1 MAFMVCR
8 HGFVACLA
16 ASALASSFTV
26 TFAQMKDWGN
36 RFEGTADRP
45 HAAPEYELL
54 GFYAFRQDYP
64 LRDDVNLRL
73 RFYLPEN
80 QAFFVEAREIK
91 VDKQYEMRPKPEKVS
106 RNPDGWRE
114 FTGWPVS
121 AVLNPKKI
129 SADNLGVIVRLRS
142 PGEDAQDLAPALL
155 LVSQPPPAIEE
166 YVLYL
171 TIRKKLKSLDYQLN
185 GVAGYSKAY
194 QEKADQKDRSIE
206 GRTVIPI
213 RFTAKRFPAGPA
225 TLHIQGPYAND
236 LTAEPLSITY
246 RFYHKPL

>member
-1 MAFMVCR
+1 MAR
-8 HGFVACLA
+8 RDGFVACVV
-16 ASALASSFTV
+16 ASALASSLSV
-26 TFAQMKDWGN
+26 AFAEMKDWGN
-36 RFEGTADRP
+36 RVEGTVDRP

-54 GFYAFRQDYP
+54 GFYAYRQDYP

-80 QAFFVEAREIK
+80 KPFFIEAREIK
-91 VDKQYEMRPKPEKVS
+91 VDKQYQMLPKPEKVS

-114 FTGWPVS
+114 FTGWPVA

-129 SADNLGVIVRLRS
+129 SADNLGVIVRLDR
-142 PGEDAQDLAPALL
+142 PDEDAEDLRPAILL
-155 LVSQPPPAIEE
+155 ASQPPPAIEE

-171 TIRKKLKSLDYQLN
+171 TVRRKLKSLDYQVN
-185 GVAGYSKAY
+185 GVSGYSKTY
-194 QEKADQKDRSIE
+194 QQKADQKDRSIE

-213 RFTAKRFPAGPA
+213 RFTARQFPPGPA
-225 TLHIQGPYAND
+225 TVHIQGPYAND

>member
-1 MAFMVCR
+1 MARRDRLVVFLV
-8 HGFVACLA
+8 
-16 ASALASSFTV
+16 ASALASSFSAA
-26 TFAQMKDWGN
+26 FAQMKDWGN
-36 RFEGTADRP
+36 RIEGTMDRP

-54 GFYAFRQDYP
+54 GFYAYRQDYP

-73 RFYLPEN
+73 RFYLPEDKR
-80 QAFFVEAREIK
+80 FFVEAREIK
-91 VDKQYEMRPKPEKVS
+91 VDKQYQMVPKPEKVS
-106 RNPDGWRE
+106 RTSDGWRE

-129 SADNLGVIVRLRS
+129 SADNLGVIVRLDR
-142 PGEDAQDLAPALL
+142 PGEDADDLRPAVLL
-155 LVSQPPPAIEE
+155 ASQPPAAIEE

-171 TIRKKLKSLDYQLN
+171 TVRRKLKSLDYQVS
-185 GVAGYSKAY
+185 GASGYSKAY
-194 QEKADQKDRSIE
+194 QQRADQKDRSIE

-213 RFTAKRFPAGPA
+213 RFTAQFPPGPA
-225 TLHIQGPYAND
+225 TVHIEGPYAND